1 MSIARNRDLN
11 KRRSAHRAV
20 VLCCSYDID
29 LPLTHNINFSKL
41 HKVLGVGPPNFP
53 PIYPV
58 FYRTSAQVS
67 ACTVDQ
73 YSTARLP
80 ARSKVA
86 REASGVTALVKQRE
100 SLGGF
105 AIILLITVS
114 NGGGHP
120 ESCHNHSQCQPLTGR
135 LV

>member
-1 MSIARNRDLN
+1 VPIARNRDLN
-11 KRRSAHRAV
+11 KCRSAHRAVTV

-41 HKVLGVGPPNFP
+41 YKALGVGPPNFP

-80 ARSKVA
+80 ARSKWA
-86 REASGVTALVKQRE
+86 REANGVKALRKARRPFNHPTDFKRQWQRA
-100 SLGGF
+100 SW
-105 AIILLITVS
+105 IMS
-114 NGGGHP
+114 
-120 ESCHNHSQCQPLTGR
+120 
-135 LV
+135 

>member
-1 MSIARNRDLN
+1 MPIARNRDLN

-20 VLCCSYDID
+20 VFCCSYDID

-41 HKVLGVGPPNFP
+41 YKVLGVGPPNFP
-53 PIYPV
+53 LIYPV
-58 FYRTSAQVS
+58 FNRTSAQVN

-80 ARSKVA
+80 ARSKLA
-86 REASGVTALVKQRE
+86 REANGIKALVKQRE
-100 SLGGF
+100 RLGGF
-105 AIILLITVS
+105 AIILLIS
-114 NGGGHP
+114 IGNIRGHP
-120 ESCHNHSQCQPLTGR
+120 ESCHNHLQCQPLTGR